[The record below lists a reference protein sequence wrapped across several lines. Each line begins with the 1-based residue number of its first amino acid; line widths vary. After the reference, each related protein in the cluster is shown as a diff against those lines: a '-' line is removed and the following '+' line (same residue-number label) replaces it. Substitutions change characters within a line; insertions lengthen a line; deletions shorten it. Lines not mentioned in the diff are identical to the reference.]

1 MGAGIDGGF
10 MDWVAVGLCADVPVG
25 TVVPRRV
32 MNTDLA
38 IWCST
43 AGVFHAWG
51 DRCPHRGM
59 RLSHGFVR
67 GETLSCIYHGWTYD
81 GDGACVSIPAHPD
94 LVPPKSI
101 CAAHY
106 GCKVEG
112 ETIWVALQPTQVPVP
127 DLGARHA
134 IRSLDVALSAETVAA
149 KLDQRLTSVILVGG
163 LHDIALAIQPGTD
176 TGCLLHAFAAPDQDR
191 KAVSQALEYLRNE
204 LEAAA

>member
-1 MGAGIDGGF
+1 MGVGLDGGI
-10 MDWVAVGLCADVPVG
+10 MDWVAVGLCDDVPER

-32 MNTDLA
+32 INTDLA

-43 AGVFHAWG
+43 AGVYHAWG

-94 LVPPKSI
+94 LIPPKSI

-106 GCKVEG
+106 DCKVEG
-112 ETIWVALQPTQVPVP
+112 ETIWVALQPTQAMLPS
-127 DLGARHA
+127 LGARRA
-134 IRSLDVALSAETVAA
+134 IRSLNVALSAETVAA
-149 KLDQRLTSVILVGG
+149 RLDQPFESVITLGG
-163 LHDIALAIQPGTD
+163 VHDIALAVQPSTD
-176 TGCLLHAFAAPDQDR
+176 ANCLLHAFADPDQDR
-191 KAVSQALEYLRNE
+191 KSVSQALEQLRNK

>member
-1 MGAGIDGGF
+1 
-10 MDWVAVGLCADVPVG
+10 MDWIAVGLCADVPAR

-32 MNTDLA
+32 LNTDLA

-101 CAAHY
+101 CAAQY
-106 GCKVEG
+106 DCQVADEL
-112 ETIWVALQPTQVPVP
+112 IWVALQPTQAPVP
-127 DLGARHA
+127 DLGARRA
-134 IRSLDVALSAETVAA
+134 IRSIDVALPAQTVAA
-149 KLDQRLTSVILVGG
+149 KLNQPFAPV
-163 LHDIALAIQPGTD
+163 IALGGVHDLSLALQPSTD
-176 TGCLLHAFAAPDQDR
+176 ADCLLHAFAAPDQDR
-191 KAVSQALEYLRNE
+191 KTVSHALEHMRNE

>member
-1 MGAGIDGGF
+1 
-10 MDWVAVGLCADVPVG
+10 MDWVAVGLCEDVPAR

-32 MNTDLA
+32 QNTDLA

-94 LVPPKSI
+94 LTPPKSI
-101 CAAHY
+101 CAAQY
-106 GCKVEG
+106 ACRVQDG
-112 ETIWVALQPTQVPVP
+112 TIWVALQPTQAAVPE
-127 DLGARHA
+127 LGARRA
-134 IRSLDVALSAETVAA
+134 IRSLAVQLSAETLAT
-149 KLDQRLTSVILVGG
+149 RLKQPFGPVITLGG
-163 LHDIALAIQPGTD
+163 AHDIALAVQPSTD
-176 TGCLLHAFAAPDQDR
+176 TDCLLHAFAAPDQDR
-191 KAVSQALEYLRNE
+191 KAVSLALEHLRDE